1 VQLKVGKTYRVKSV
15 DAFKIRRPSAHRDW
29 SDNPSYLKPG
39 DLVHIESLRRTPN
52 GFSYLV
58 TARNES
64 GVLHYDCGVNLSE
77 LMELVD

>member
-1 VQLKVGKTYRVKSV
+1 MQLQVDKTYRVKST
-15 DAFKIRRPSAHRDW
+15 DTFKIRQPSAHRDW
-29 SDNPSYLKPG
+29 GDNPDYLKPG
-39 DLVHIESLRRTPN
+39 DLVHIESLRRTKN